1 MAGAPFTRNIIT
13 GDYQM
18 IKRTDFYHIEY
29 FEYGE
34 AFYGSCGHM
43 RYRIAR
49 LPQKNVHYGNSKDKN
64 KDALLECVIW
74 RGPLAYARTQEEKC
88 VQTFPFGEDGAEAL
102 TVWLNEQYTARR
114 GYWDEAL

>member
-1 MAGAPFTRNIIT
+1 
-13 GDYQM
+13 M

-34 AFYGSCGHM
+34 AFYGSCGRM

-49 LPQKNVHYGNSKDKN
+49 LPQKNVHYDNSKDKN

-74 RGPLAYARTQEEKC
+74 RGPLAYAKTKEEKC

-102 TVWLNEQYTARR
+102 TVWLNEQYTARI
-114 GYWDEAL
+114 GYWEEAL